1 MTTLAVCGLGQMGAP
16 AAGRLLDAGH
26 QVVVWNRT
34 EERARSLVE
43 KGARVASSP
52 ADAATSAE
60 AIFTVLATPAA
71 LEEVAFGDD
80 GLAAGLGAGKTLI
93 EMSTVGPEVVR
104 DLARR
109 FPRGVEVLDAPVLG
123 SVPQATA
130 GTLQIFVGGSKELLE
145 RWRPVLALLGRPVRF
160 GPLGAGAAMKL
171 VANATLGV
179 LITGLAEALILA
191 DVEGLDQ
198 AQVLDALAQSPIG
211 ATVKSKRSNV
221 ESGTYAPNFKLS
233 LAVKDLRLVTEAAQ
247 RAGVQLRLAPAAQA
261 WLEAADDAGLGAL
274 DYSAVIAHVRGTDAA
289 GPDDP

>member
-34 EERARSLVE
+34 EERARPLVE

-109 FPRGVEVLDAPVLG
+109 LPRGVEVLDAPVLG

-145 RWRPVLALLGRPVRF
+145 RWRPVLALLGQPVRF

>member
-34 EERARSLVE
+34 EERARPLVE

-109 FPRGVEVLDAPVLG
+109 LPRGVEVLDAPVLG

>member
-109 FPRGVEVLDAPVLG
+109 LPRGVEVLDAPVLG

-145 RWRPVLALLGRPVRF
+145 RWRPVLALLGQPVRF